1 MADNDIGYSCIIM
14 AGSDW
19 DLIQACRQG
28 DDQAFIVGYNLLPRL
43 VFSIPL
49 NYGLNQNEA
58 ADITQLTFLM
68 LMQGLDNLDEDSHLG
83 GWLATVARR
92 NTWHVIERRRRE
104 NVGNEALSDNIYLL
118 DEASE
123 REKERWELINWLHDG
138 LSRLDEP
145 CRALLLA
152 LYFDPQQ
159 PSYSDV
165 AQRFGLAVGSIGP
178 TRSRCLGRLKEI
190 MLKDDKDWH
199 LNSSNGL
206 QGRND

>member
-1 MADNDIGYSCIIM
+1 M

-19 DLIQACRQG
+19 DLIQSCRQG
-28 DDQAFIVGYNLLPRL
+28 DEQAWKQVVSEYKRL

-49 NYGLNQNEA
+49 NYGLNQHDA
-58 ADITQLTFLM
+58 ADIAQLTFLM
-68 LMQGLDNLDEDSHLG
+68 LMQGLDNLNEESHLG

-104 NVGNEALSDNIYLL
+104 NVGNEALSENIHLL

-123 REKERWELINWLHDG
+123 REKERWELINWLNDG
-138 LSRLDEP
+138 LSQLDEP
-145 CRALLLA
+145 CRALLQA

-165 AQRFGLAVGSIGP
+165 AERFGLAVGSIGP
-178 TRSRCLGRLKEI
+178 TRARCLGRLKEI
-190 MLKDDKDWH
+190 MAKDNINWPQNN
-199 LNSSNGL
+199 LNGL
-206 QGRND
+206 QGKSG